1 MLDCNSKRPVL
12 LSAWSKSR
20 APGWGRAF
28 RWRSSLTHR
37 GYLFCGGGLICGHV
51 WKQICSV
58 WPALAGGKSMRWLG
72 ERIEF
77 LIKTGRFPEFLQLT
91 SQPDNSTD
99 WFESWSSWMWAFLG
113 RKQLKWKV
121 SWISQRSGS
130 DRIDDLAQSDR
141 RYKLDGAVAWRRAL
155 GLQDLAKNKSN
166 CHYFDKYCI
175 CDLNCDMIN
184 IYCCCLLTITL
195 NRDLRWTLLTWL

>member
-12 LSAWSKSR
+12 LSVWSKSR

-77 LIKTGRFPEFLQLT
+77 LIKTAACKKQKNNRHWILISAQEDSQNSFNWHHSLITAQTDLSRGVHGCERFL
-91 SQPDNSTD
+91 DVNS
-99 WFESWSSWMWAFLG
+99 WNEKWAES
-113 RKQLKWKV
+113 V
-121 SWISQRSGS
+121 SA
-130 DRIDDLAQSDR
+130 LAVT
-141 RYKLDGAVAWRRAL
+141 G
-155 GLQDLAKNKSN
+155 
-166 CHYFDKYCI
+166 
-175 CDLNCDMIN
+175 
-184 IYCCCLLTITL
+184 
-195 NRDLRWTLLTWL
+195 